1 MNTKLTL
8 ITLCSMFVY
17 AYALVCFGVV
27 GPYFQDIALVI
38 GGYILKYGLI
48 LFGLFMSAF
57 LPVRVSQAL
66 KKIEQAKY
74 EIESERKIIEAAQK
88 QKQLNNKIMDEYIKN
103 EDAV

>member
-1 MNTKLTL
+1 MNMKLTI
-8 ITLCSMFVY
+8 ITLISMFVY

-27 GPYFQDIALVI
+27 GPYFQGIALVI

-57 LPVRVSQAL
+57 LPVRISQAL
-66 KKIEQAKY
+66 KKREQAKY

-88 QKQLNNKIMDEYIKN
+88 QKQLNNKIIDEYIKN

>member
-1 MNTKLTL
+1 
-8 ITLCSMFVY
+8 MFVY
-17 AYALVCFGVV
+17 AYALVCFGIV

-66 KKIEQAKY
+66 KKREQAKY
-74 EIESERKIIEAAQK
+74 EMESERKIVEAAQK

>member
-1 MNTKLTL
+1 MNMKLTI
-8 ITLCSMFVY
+8 ITLISMFVY
-17 AYALVCFGVV
+17 AYALVCFGIV

-66 KKIEQAKY
+66 KKREQAKY

>member
-1 MNTKLTL
+1 MNMKLTI
-8 ITLCSMFVY
+8 ITLISMFVY
-17 AYALVCFGVV
+17 AYALVCFGIV

-66 KKIEQAKY
+66 KKREQTKY

>member
-17 AYALVCFGVV
+17 AYILVCFGVV

-48 LFGLFMSAF
+48 IFGLFMSGF
-57 LPVRVSQAL
+57 LPYRISQAL
-66 KKIEQAKY
+66 KQREERKY
-74 EIESERKIIEAAQK
+74 EIESERKIVEAAQR
-88 QKQLNNKIMDEYIKN
+88 QKNINDKIYNEYIKN
-103 EDAV
+103 EDAI